1 MLSTISVTAI
11 GLGLGSGGLSATVLA
26 LLIGGG
32 LELAGVESGSDIGL
46 VAGILGGL
54 GVGGWV
60 AGRMALHPARFH
72 GALTGLLLA
81 TMIVVVARAG
91 GSPAELVQVIWL
103 YLLSGVVAGVAGWL
117 AGRRAQR
124 SK

>member
-1 MLSTISVTAI
+1 MLSTISITSI

-32 LELAGVESGSDIGL
+32 LELAGVESGSDVGL
-46 VAGILGGL
+46 VVGILGGL
-54 GVGGWV
+54 TIGGWV
-60 AGRMALHPARFH
+60 AGRMAPHSARFH

-81 TMIVVVARAG
+81 TMIVVLARAG
-91 GSPAELVQVIWL
+91 GSPADFAQVVWL
-103 YLLSGVVAGVAGWL
+103 YLLSGVVAGAAGWL

-124 SK
+124 PT